1 MLRRPEVRVY
11 SYEASTRRCKDVAL
25 QESFIIGGILTATPM
40 ALVSDL
46 ASSTK
51 RLKQAADHPLWSPYV
66 LPFVL
71 GMALTLY
78 YDGQDP
84 LKAYK
89 SNPQAFVFR
98 SLLEAIV
105 DRRCHLVAPPATPLN
120 APLSLAFPHSVAHV
134 IQIALHDFHSMF
146 GGISN
151 DLWEAKAK
159 ALLEQDI
166 NSWRTDVEHVRIRHA
181 CVLVKP
187 RDSALSD
194 STHTQIEW
202 LPPSGEFV
210 RDGFLDEEE
219 TM

>member
-1 MLRRPEVRVY
+1 MLRRLEMRVY

-25 QESFIIGGILTATPM
+25 QESFMIGGILTTTPM

-46 ASSTK
+46 PSATK
-51 RLKQAADHPLWSPYV
+51 RLQQAADHPLWSSYV

-84 LKAYK
+84 LDAYK

-98 SLLEAIV
+98 SLLQAIV

-120 APLSLAFPHSVAHV
+120 APLSLVFPHSVEHV
-134 IQIALHDFHSMF
+134 IQIALQDCRSTF
-146 GGISN
+146 GGISK
-151 DLWEAKAK
+151 DVWEAKAK
-159 ALLEQDI
+159 AFLVQDVD
-166 NSWRTDVEHVRIRHA
+166 SWRTDSKHVRIRHA
-181 CVLVKP
+181 CVLVNP
-187 RDSALSD
+187 RDPALSD
-194 STHTQIEW
+194 KTHTKIEW

-219 TM
+219 AL